1 MANDAARLWK
11 LNHRLVTVVLQ
22 SATAELAGL
31 GLETKEFFVL
41 DEVPTSPYPAQLA
54 DELVIPRASVTAYV
68 RSLVSQ
74 GLLVRDFDEADLR
87 RHRLALTAEGER
99 VLARAREVIAAGF
112 EERLGR
118 LSSADRAEL
127 ERIVEAML

>member
-11 LNHRLVTVVLQ
+11 LNHRLVTLVLQ
-22 SATAELAGL
+22 SATAELAEL

-118 LSSADRAEL
+118 LSRADRSEL